1 MNGGNSYRVKLRE
14 RERRGKEEGR
24 KKRGKEERKG
34 DEKCW

>member
-14 RERRGKEEGR
+14 RGKERRKGGRKEE
-24 KKRGKEERKG
+24 KKRKKG